1 MYDKL
6 STTEKTRIFEL
17 KSKILTFDRAKEKR
31 VFLLLCAHLIVSLQ
45 ANKKF
50 PIKTARGISI
60 T

>member
-6 STTEKTRIFEL
+6 STTEKTRISEL
-17 KSKILTFDRAKEKR
+17 KSKILTFDKEKR

-45 ANKKF
+45 AKMKF

>member
-6 STTEKTRIFEL
+6 STTEKTRISEL

-45 ANKKF
+45 ANKKLRT
-50 PIKTARGISI
+50 KQRGA
-60 T
+60 